1 MCSLRARRRD
11 QGEAAGTG
19 RYWAVLGGTAW
30 YRAVLGSPG
39 GRSHVMGCARHVAEL
54 CATSACNA
62 AWRDVHCCAYRI
74 CATMRNHARVR
85 MRRTIERVSSRESR
99 LRRRALRQCPSSR
112 VAANVAAVA
121 SGLNTKAELVAAE
134 MNAIVGHTG
143 AVDDGRRRRVP
154 RQPRRGA
161 HDHRNRA
168 RCTSACDRTG
178 LFLEHL

>member
-1 MCSLRARRRD
+1 VCSLRARRCD

-19 RYWAVLGGTAW
+19 WYCAVQGGTGRSRGQVSRHGLRSARR
-30 YRAVLGSPG
+30 RAVCG
-39 GRSHVMGCARHVAEL
+39 
-54 CATSACNA
+54 ACNS
-62 AWRDVHCCAYRI
+62 AWRAVHCCAYRI
-74 CATMRNHARVR
+74 CATMRNHARAR
-85 MRRTIERVSSRESR
+85 MQRTIERVSSRESR
-99 LRRRALRQCPSSR
+99 LRRRALRQCLSSR

-121 SGLNTKAELVAAE
+121 SSLNTKAELVAAE

-178 LFLEHL
+178 LFLKHL